1 MTDKRRILIWVSNG
15 GKYGGVDGSTYPRRP
30 TNPSRPPYMSLD
42 STDPDA
48 TEAALDASLGS
59 VPESVS
65 DLELLLWVLV
75 CWALVLDIVLTAYGL
90 SIGLVERNPFIRHA
104 LDTFGVAALALSK
117 AAAVGIAL
125 FLRSIWPEYAVIAP
139 AGLAVPW
146 LLAVALN
153 AILITS
159 V

>member
-1 MTDKRRILIWVSNG
+1 
-15 GKYGGVDGSTYPRRP
+15 
-30 TNPSRPPYMSLD
+30 MSLD

-48 TEAALDASLGS
+48 VDAALGGSLGT
-59 VPESVS
+59 VPGSVS
-65 DLELLLWVLV
+65 DLELMLWVLV

-90 SIGLVERNPFIRHA
+90 SIGLVERNPLVRHA
-104 LDTFGVAALALSK
+104 LETFGVVALAFTK

-125 FLRSIWPEYAVIAP
+125 FFRSIWPEYAVVAP

-146 LLAVALN
+146 LVAVALN

>member
-1 MTDKRRILIWVSNG
+1 MGNG
-15 GKYGGVDGSTYPRRP
+15 GVGGSTYPRRP

-48 TEAALDASLGS
+48 VDAALDGTLGTGS
-59 VPESVS
+59 GAVS

-90 SIGLVERNPFIRHA
+90 SIGLVERNPLVRHA
-104 LDTFGVAALALSK
+104 LDTFGVISLAIAK

-125 FLRSIWPEYAVIAP
+125 FFRSIWPEYAIVAP

-146 LLAVALN
+146 LVAVALN
-153 AILITS
+153 AVLITS